1 MRYGRLHGLE
11 TPVSRIILGCG
22 GLRRD
27 NMDKATTLLD
37 AFRAAGGTTLDTA
50 FNYGRDG
57 ASERAVGQWIA
68 ERSARS
74 DVVIITKGAHHDAEW
89 RPRVRPDVITQE
101 LTLSLE
107 RLGTDHIDLYL
118 LHRDDPQAPVGPI
131 IDCLNQHLTDGRI
144 RAFGGS
150 NWSPRRIEEAN
161 AYAASHGLQG
171 MVASSP
177 NLALAVATDP
187 PHMGHATVSGDPEAL
202 QWYERTRFPLLA
214 WSAQAQGFFSE
225 RGNPENP
232 DARRHFRRYDD
243 PRNWER
249 WRRVQDLASRRDRT
263 PTQIA
268 LAWVLDL
275 PLEVY
280 AVVGPGTVPHLE
292 DALAAQEVTLTP
304 TELDWLNLQETR

>member
-1 MRYGRLHGLE
+1 MRFGAIPGV
-11 TPVSRIILGCG
+11 TKPVSRIVFGCG
-22 GLRRD
+22 GLRLD
-27 NMDKATTLLD
+27 NREKTHTLLD
-37 AFRAAGGTTLDTA
+37 AFHQAGGTALDTA
-50 FNYGRDG
+50 FNYGRNG

-68 ERSARS
+68 ERGVRS

-89 RPRVRPDVITQE
+89 RPRVRPEVITQE
-101 LTLSLE
+101 LTTSLE
-107 RLGTDHIDLYL
+107 RLGTDYVDLYL

-131 IDCLNQHLTDGRI
+131 IDCLNEHLVAGRI

-150 NWSPRRIEEAN
+150 NWTPRRIEEAN
-161 AYAASHGLQG
+161 AYAAAHGLHG

-177 NLALAVATDP
+177 NLALAVAKDP
-187 PHMGHATVSGDPEAL
+187 PHMGHATVSGDAEAL
-202 QWYERTRFPLLA
+202 QWYERTRFPLFA

-225 RGNPENP
+225 RGNPDNP
-232 DARRHFRRYDD
+232 EARTHFRRYDD

-249 WRRVQDLASRRDRT
+249 WRRVHELASKRGRT

-292 DALAAQEVTLTP
+292 DTLAAQDASLTP
-304 TELDWLNLQETR
+304 AEIAWLDLRDG